1 MIGFPYE
8 YGDVLTPENARKN
21 WKEYSPVVFRI
32 GMFALITYAA
42 PAVAKD
48 TNPNLSPN
56 SDTQVCPQNNQP
68 TLSDVFS
75 SLAVGAA
82 CAAAASGAGPIGWI
96 VCGLVI
102 VANIYK

>member
-1 MIGFPYE
+1 MIGFPFE
-8 YGDVLTPENARKN
+8 YGDGLTPENACKN

-32 GMFALITYAA
+32 GMVALITYAM

-48 TNPNLSPN
+48 TNPSPSPN
-56 SDTQVCPQNNQP
+56 SGTQVCPQNNQP
-68 TLSDVFS
+68 SLSDVFS

-82 CAAAASGAGPIGWI
+82 CAAAATGAGPIGWI

>member
-32 GMFALITYAA
+32 GMFALITYAT

-56 SDTQVCPQNNQP
+56 SGTQVYPQNNQP
-68 TLSDVFS
+68 ALSDVFS

>member
-1 MIGFPYE
+1 MIGFPFE
-8 YGDVLTPENARKN
+8 YGDGLTLENARKN

-32 GMFALITYAA
+32 GMVALITYAT

-48 TNPNLSPN
+48 TNPGPN
-56 SDTQVCPQNNQP
+56 SGTQVCTQNNQP
-68 TLSDVFS
+68 SLSDVFS